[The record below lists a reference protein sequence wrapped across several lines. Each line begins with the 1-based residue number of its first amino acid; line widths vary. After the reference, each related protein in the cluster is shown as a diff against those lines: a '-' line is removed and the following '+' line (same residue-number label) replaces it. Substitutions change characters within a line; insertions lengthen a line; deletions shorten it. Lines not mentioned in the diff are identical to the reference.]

1 MTYQTQFHNR
11 LFRNGLAALLALFM
25 VLPVGARVL
34 DNFNDNTKTAWA
46 DSTFIPGF
54 GIPVEADGQLTFT
67 LGAVGQSIFSGS
79 VKTSETFTLQDGR
92 TVEFRVDMVTGYGGD
107 SFAVLYFLPQGQSV
121 LTLTGYGL
129 AKSSTDILITKGI
142 NKYFV
147 DEATAIKND
156 NVTLVMSL
164 TGKGTSVII
173 NAKVLDKDNNDAVL
187 WERTVVDTA
196 GADMLAD
203 GTDSPAA
210 PFMGSGNFGLLC
222 YEDNGKTQDYYQV
235 VYDNAEVYV
244 MDSTVLDDFNDNTKT
259 AWADSTFIPGFGIP
273 QETDGQFNF
282 LLPAAGQS
290 IFTGSV
296 KTSRTFDIVDGERV
310 EFRVDLV
317 TGYLGDSFAVLY
329 FQPEGQSVLTLTG
342 YGLAKSSTDILITK
356 GINKY
361 FVNEATAIKNDNV
374 TLVMSFTGKGTS
386 VIINAKVLDKDNN
399 DEVLWERTVV
409 DTAGADVMADG
420 TDDPAAPFMGRGN
433 YSLLCYEDEGDTQ
446 DYYQV
451 IFDNAVVLAPPIAGN
466 TAPIITELLPK
477 DGANFLPASTQISF
491 KVTDDKAVPA
501 GGLSV
506 TLNGTVYTTANGL
519 AVSGGGTSVTAA
531 LGGLVANTNYVAT
544 VKAVDSDG
552 ADSSVMTYFDTF
564 ATSLFV
570 IEIEDY
576 NFDGGSYFT
585 DPTVVPEGA
594 AADNAYSYR
603 MGLSGVDYADNRA
616 SPNGTDTKYRPDDPV
631 RMQHSLDIVRK
642 KFADAGG
649 ADWYV
654 FDYDV
659 GDNAVGD
666 WLNFTRDFTPG
677 SYEVYLREAVANMD
691 LAESALELVTSDRT
705 QPDQTTTVLGSF
717 LGRRSGFTYRNCALT
732 DGAGVNRVILR
743 LSGTTTLRL
752 RTVTADASDAARYM
766 NYMVFLP
773 VAETGVQRATVS
785 AASPAQGAV
794 AETVAPVISATIQ
807 NRDTSVQVNT
817 VVLKVNGNPV
827 AATVTAT
834 ADGATVTY
842 ALTPLPAPN
851 SVITANLSF
860 TDNLGVEVASE
871 WSFTITYKSLDAANC
886 IVGTGGERGFYVRV
900 VQAPK
905 GEGPPDNSLVQSEQ
919 QLAPNSPY
927 PAILDTNTVLQVVN
941 MAQPSNVGAGYF
953 PDKEIVPGI
962 DPDTTGTDDDFA
974 VDIQG
979 YLELAAGAYR
989 FGVVSDDGFK
999 LSSGA
1004 KLGDKEPILAYEASG
1019 TANQTFEFVVPA
1031 SGFYPFRFMWYEHGG
1046 ASYAEWFSVNM
1057 ATGVRTLIN
1066 DPANDAAI
1074 KAYLSVTPAAVI
1086 NLEWAPEV
1094 TGPWQQMTAAV
1105 VDPTARTVTF
1115 PIPTEKR
1122 RFFRLNASALKKI
1135 VGIKVSGGD
1144 IVLSFEQAP

>member
-1 MTYQTQFHNR
+1 MTYQTQSHNR
-11 LFRNGLAALLALFM
+11 LFRNALAALLALFTA
-25 VLPVGARVL
+25 LPVGARVL
-34 DNFNDNTKTAWA
+34 DNFDDNTKTDWQ
-46 DSTFIPGF
+46 DFTFIPAF
-54 GIPVEADGQLTFT
+54 GIPQEAGGQFTFT
-67 LGAVGQSIFSGS
+67 LGAAGQAIFTGS
-79 VKTSETFTLQDGR
+79 VKTSEMFTLQDGR
-92 TVEFRVDMVTGYGGD
+92 TIEFRVDLVSAYLDDSYAVLFWLPEGQSIATLTGYGLALSSTDALVTKGINKYFVDDTAGYKNQNVTLVMSLTGKGTSVVINCKVLDKDNNNAVLWERTFVDTTAADIMGTGTDSPAAPFMGKGSFGLLCYEDVGNNQDYYQVVFDNAEVYVLDKTVLDDFNDNTKTDWQDFTFAPGFGIPEETGGQFNFTLPPAGQSIFTGSIKTSRTFEIVDGERIEGRVDVISGYGGD
-107 SFAVLYFLPQGQSV
+107 SFAVLMFLPEGQSIAA
-121 LTLTGYGL
+121 LTGYGF
-129 AKSSTDILITKGI
+129 AKSTSDILITKGI

-147 DEATAIKND
+147 NESTSIKQD
-156 NVTLVMSL
+156 NVTMVMSF

-196 GADMLAD
+196 AADVLQD
-203 GTDSPAA
+203 GTDSPPAA
-210 PFMGSGNFGLLC
+210 FMGKGNFGLLC

-235 VYDNAEVYV
+235 V
-244 MDSTVLDDFNDNTKT
+244 
-259 AWADSTFIPGFGIP
+259 
-273 QETDGQFNF
+273 
-282 LLPAAGQS
+282 
-290 IFTGSV
+290 
-296 KTSRTFDIVDGERV
+296 
-310 EFRVDLV
+310 
-317 TGYLGDSFAVLY
+317 
-329 FQPEGQSVLTLTG
+329 
-342 YGLAKSSTDILITK
+342 
-356 GINKY
+356 
-361 FVNEATAIKNDNV
+361 
-374 TLVMSFTGKGTS
+374 
-386 VIINAKVLDKDNN
+386 
-399 DEVLWERTVV
+399 
-409 DTAGADVMADG
+409 
-420 TDDPAAPFMGRGN
+420 
-433 YSLLCYEDEGDTQ
+433 
-446 DYYQV
+446 
-451 IFDNAVVLAPPIAGN
+451 FDNLIVWAPPVAGN
-466 TAPIITELLPK
+466 TAPIISEVLPK
-477 DGANFLPASTQISF
+477 DGANFLPASTQASF
-491 KVTDDKAVPA
+491 KVTDDKPVPA
-501 GGLSV
+501 AGLSV

-519 AVSGGGTSVTAA
+519 SVSGSGTSVTAT

-552 ADSSVMTYFDTF
+552 ADSSVTTYFDTF
-564 ATSLFV
+564 ATSLLM

-585 DPTVVPEGA
+585 NPTVVAEGWP
-594 AADNAYSYR
+594 ADNAYSYR
-603 MGLSGVDYADNRA
+603 AGVAGVDFVDNRA
-616 SPNGTDTKYRPDDPV
+616 TPSAADTLYRPDDPV
-631 RMQHSLDIVRK
+631 RMQHSLDIVRQ

-649 ADWYV
+649 TAAGV

-666 WLNFTRDFTPG
+666 WLNFTRDFTAG
-677 SYEVYLREAVANMD
+677 SYQVYLREAVANMD

-705 QPDQTTTVLGSF
+705 QPDQTTRVLGSF
-717 LGRRSGFTYRNCALT
+717 LGRRSGFIYRNCLLT
-732 DGAGVNRVILR
+732 DATGSPAVLR

-752 RTVTADASDAARYM
+752 RTVTADTSDAARYL

-773 VAETGVQRATVS
+773 VPDTGIQRATVS
-785 AASPAQGAV
+785 AASPTPGATN
-794 AETVAPVISATIQ
+794 ETVVPVISATIQ

-817 VVLKVNGNPV
+817 VVLKVNGNAV

-842 ALTPLPAPN
+842 TLTPLPAPN

-860 TDNLGVEVASE
+860 TDNLGVGITNE
-871 WSFTITYKSLDAANC
+871 WSFAITYMSLAAANC
-886 IVGTGGERGFYVRV
+886 IVGTPGARGFNVRV

-905 GEGPPDNSLVQSEQ
+905 GEGPPDNSLAESEQ

-962 DPDTTGTDDDFA
+962 DPDVTGTDDDYA
-974 VDIQG
+974 VDVQG
-979 YLELAAGAYR
+979 YLELAAGPYR
-989 FGVVSDDGFK
+989 FGVVTDDGFR

-1046 ASYAEWFSVNM
+1046 ASYAEWFSINM

-1074 KAYLSVTPAAVI
+1074 KAYLSVTPSAVL

-1094 TGPWQQMTAAV
+1094 TGPWKTMTGAV
-1105 VDPTARTVTF
+1105 VNTTDRTVKF

-1122 RFFRLNASALKKI
+1122 QFFRLNASALKKI
-1135 VGIKVSGGD
+1135 VGIKTSGGD
-1144 IVLSFEQAP
+1144 IVLNFESAP